1 VLRIPC
7 CEGLIRMASSGTVPF
22 KETGVDL
29 TLVVGQELGMGAP
42 RPESYLGLAH
52 LTYRGL
58 VRQIRGMLR
67 VALPSN
73 QNGSRKRRVVPTATP
88 YRYWNAPGMRMFLEE
103 FEGHLRQIRGVTV
116 RVDA

>member
-1 VLRIPC
+1 
-7 CEGLIRMASSGTVPF
+7 
-22 KETGVDL
+22 
-29 TLVVGQELGMGAP
+29 MGAP
-42 RPESYLGLAH
+42 RAESYLGLAH